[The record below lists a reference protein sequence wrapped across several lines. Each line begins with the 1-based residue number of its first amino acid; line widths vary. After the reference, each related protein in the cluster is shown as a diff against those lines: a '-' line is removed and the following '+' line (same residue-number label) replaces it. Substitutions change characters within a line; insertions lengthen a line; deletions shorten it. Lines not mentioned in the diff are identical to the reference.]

1 MVAIY
6 RSLMYTGAYWLRERG
21 TIAYTDTCTRTH
33 ACTDCVVCRIQSL
46 WREAFALGRIYSN
59 SKLNPSIH
67 LTVFIFFPPSGDW
80 DQQEKKGVWS
90 PWGGG
95 EEKEPVM
102 SNSGESLYKFTSYE
116 RVSHAGCH
124 IKTLLRYLV
133 LVFHHTVLLQLW
145 FIRGHNGVKLF

>member
-1 MVAIY
+1 MLY
-6 RSLMYTGAYWLRERG
+6 RTLLFIGRG
-21 TIAYTDTCTRTH
+21 CIRVPIGSENVLLFPKRAHIHMHTY
-33 ACTDCVVCRIQSL
+33 TDCVLCRIQPP
-46 WREAFALGRIYSN
+46 WRETAALGHIYSN

-67 LTVFIFFPPSGDW
+67 LTVFILFFLSGDW
-80 DQQEKKGVWS
+80 DQQEEKGVWS

-124 IKTLLRYLV
+124 IKTFLRYLV
-133 LVFHHTVLLQLW
+133 ASLPPYCAFVVMIHT
-145 FIRGHNGVKLF
+145 RP